1 MKNCK
6 ILSAILAVLMVF
18 ALIPSAMLA
27 ESIDGMVNEIEAMNK
42 LDNTWERL
50 DAVEAAALANGANR
64 AEIISA
70 VFEAALNDKAVDND
84 SFSDVTKDGF
94 FFTVDG
100 MLCAYNYRLRNDL
113 NPNVTNEG
121 STTIIKSEN
130 APKDASSTNVL
141 LVGPYYGGYDPTF
154 TDQYRNEAASVA
166 EATGGDL
173 TILAGHD
180 ATGPAIAENF
190 VDKGVV
196 FYDSHGIATSG
207 SSYLCLTT
215 NLGITNED
223 YQNGWAVRSGNEAF
237 IDGRYIENHI
247 AHPASNTIV
256 WMAIC
261 EGMKLSGRGVT
272 GTALL
277 NAGCEVVY
285 GYSQSVTFAGDYEYE
300 TTFWNVMKEGGTV
313 REAIAEMKEQ
323 HGILDPYG
331 DAYPIVMS
339 AVDPFP
345 ENPDS
350 YQEVHTEYT
359 IFGELPPIAL
369 EDISIDVSELNM
381 VVGEQAEVE
390 FNRTPYNANSFD
402 IEWVSTNDNIVTFYK
417 GSKAKSTLIAS
428 GAGTATITCNVY
440 VDNQLFYS
448 APINVTVTADETLM
462 AANAE
467 GGELYFGTFGDHPFE
482 AAEVDGRTCVRSGN
496 YHKLKTSSSLILTV
510 MMNAGDNL
518 SFDYRVDSEPKDYA
532 KITINGDEVVFES
545 GANDW
550 KSFTFTAPEAGR
562 YTVVWTYTKDASA
575 SQGDD
580 RLFVSNVYL
589 DGGITPP
596 PVETYT
602 VTFVDS
608 IDNSVIGTSEF
619 EEGYVLAQTDFPT
632 APVHEGYTFIG
643 WDVPEGTA
651 ITGDLTVTAL
661 YQQNVLPGDADGDG
675 VIAMADATLI
685 ARMALN
691 LIESV
696 PAADFDGDGSVA
708 MADATL
714 TARRALNLI

>member
-42 LDNTWERL
+42 LDNTWEKL
-50 DAVEAAALANGANR
+50 DAVEAAALANGANKT
-64 AEIISA
+64 EIISA
-70 VFEAALNDKAVDND
+70 VFEAALNDKTVDTD

-100 MLCAYNYRLRNDL
+100 MLCAYNYRLRNEI
-113 NPNVTNEG
+113 NTNVTDEG

-130 APKDASSTNVL
+130 TPKDAASTDVL

-154 TDQYRNEAASVA
+154 TDQYRNESASVA
-166 EATGGDL
+166 EALSGSVTE
-173 TILAGHD
+173 LAGHA
-180 ATGPAIAENF
+180 ATGPAIAQNF

-196 FYDSHGIATSG
+196 FYDSHGTATSS

-215 NLGITNED
+215 NEGITTED
-223 YQNGWAVRSGNEAF
+223 YTNGWAVRSGNEAF

-247 AHPASNTIV
+247 PHPASNTIV

-261 EGMKLSGRGVT
+261 EGMKLSGHGVT
-272 GTALL
+272 GAALL
-277 NAGCEVVY
+277 RAGCEVVY

-313 REAIAEMKEQ
+313 RDAVAEMKNQ
-323 HGILDPYG
+323 HGIYDPYG

-369 EDISIDVSELNM
+369 EAINIDVTELNM
-381 VVGEQAEVE
+381 VVGEQAAVE
-390 FNRTPYNANSFD
+390 FNRTPYNANSFEV
-402 IEWVSTNDNIVTFYK
+402 EWVSTNDNIITFYK
-417 GSKAKSTLIAS
+417 GGTARNTLIAS

-467 GGELYFGTFGDHPFE
+467 GGELYFGTYGDFPFE
-482 AAEVDGRTCVRSGN
+482 AAEVDGRRCVRSGN
-496 YHKLKTSSSLILTV
+496 YHKFKSSSSLILTV

-518 SFDYRVDSEPKDYA
+518 SFDYRVSSEEKDYA
-532 KITINGDEVVFES
+532 KITINGDQVVFES
-545 GANDW
+545 GINDW
-550 KSFTFTAPEAGR
+550 KSFNFTAPEAGR
-562 YTVVWTYTKDASA
+562 YTVIWTYSKDASS

-580 RLFVSNVYL
+580 RLFVSNVLL
-589 DGGITPP
+589 DGGVTPP

-619 EEGYVLAQTDFPT
+619 EAGYVLAQTDFPN

-651 ITGDLTVTAL
+651 VTGDITVTAL

-675 VIAMADATLI
+675 VISMADATLI

-691 LIESV
+691 LIDSV
-696 PAADFDGDGSVA
+696 PAADFNGDGNIA

-714 TARRALNLI
+714 TARCALNLI

>member
-27 ESIDGMVNEIEAMNK
+27 ESIDGVVNEIEAMNK
-42 LDNTWERL
+42 LDSTWKKL
-50 DAVEAAALANGANR
+50 EAAEATALSSGANR

-70 VFEAALNDKAVDND
+70 VFEAALNNKAVDND
-84 SFSDVTKDGF
+84 SISDISKDGF

-100 MLCAYNYRLRNDL
+100 MLCAYNYRLRNEL
-113 NPNVTNEG
+113 NPSVADEG
-121 STTIIKSEN
+121 SVTVIKNEN
-130 APKDASSTNVL
+130 APKDASSTDVL

-154 TDQYRNEAASVA
+154 TDQYRNESASVA
-166 EATGGDL
+166 EALGGDV
-173 TILAGHD
+173 TELAGHA
-180 ATGPAIAENF
+180 ATGPAIAQNF

-196 FYDSHGIATSG
+196 FYDSHGTATSS

-215 NLGITNED
+215 NEGITSED
-223 YQNGWAVRSGNEAF
+223 YANGWAVRSGNEAF

-285 GYSQSVTFAGDYEYE
+285 GYSQSVTFSGDYEYE
-300 TTFWNVMKEGGTV
+300 TTFWNVMKDGGTV
-313 REAIAEMKEQ
+313 REAITEMKNE
-323 HGILDPYG
+323 HGIHDPFG

-345 ENPDS
+345 ANPDS
-350 YQEVHTEYT
+350 YQEVHSEYT

-369 EDISIDVSELNM
+369 EAISIGVTELNM
-381 VVGEQAEVE
+381 VVGEQSVIE

-402 IEWVSTNDNIVTFYK
+402 VEWVSTNDNIVTFYK
-417 GSKAKSTLIAS
+417 GTKSKSTLIAS

-448 APINVTVTADETLM
+448 APINVTVTADESLM

-467 GGELYFGTFGDHPFE
+467 GSELYFGTFGDHPFE
-482 AAEVDGRTCVRSGN
+482 AAELDGRSCVRSGN
-496 YHKLKTSSSLILTV
+496 YHKFKSNSSLILTV
-510 MMNAGDNL
+510 MMNAGDDL
-518 SFDYRVDSEPKDYA
+518 SFDYRVNSEEKDYA

-545 GANDW
+545 GLNDW
-550 KSFTFTAPEAGR
+550 KTYTFTAPEAGR
-562 YTVVWTYTKDASA
+562 YTVIWTYTKDSSI

-580 RLFVSNVYL
+580 RLFVSNVHL
-589 DGGITPP
+589 DGGVTPI
-596 PVETYT
+596 ETYT

-619 EEGYVLAQTDFPT
+619 ESGYVLAQTDFPT
-632 APVHEGYTFIG
+632 APVHEGYTFVG

-651 ITGDLTVTAL
+651 VNDDLTVTAL
-661 YQQNVLPGDADGDG
+661 YQQNVLPGDAKGDG
-675 VIAMADATLI
+675 IISIADATLV

-691 LIESV
+691 LVESV
-696 PAADFDGDGSVA
+696 PAADFDGDGSITI
-708 MADATL
+708 ADATL